1 MENII
6 RRILKEGILND
17 INTYN
22 DEDEQEL
29 EPFEEYEK
37 D

>member
-1 MENII
+1 MNARGELAKLMENII

-22 DEDEQEL
+22 D
-29 EPFEEYEK
+29 
-37 D
+37 